1 MTTHNGNDLSNLG
14 RLCYRLH
21 NPSPQ
26 KSESDVK
33 DKTDVVMLKTFAGL
47 LLLPTKENCENI
59 LLIISVVAPFV
70 CGFCKN
76 VVRLE
81 MTRVRQAGRQAGV
94 GPARTRFFFLPAGK
108 PNRIH
113 ALLMAQCLPT
123 VHGKK
128 RKKKK

>member
-1 MTTHNGNDLSNLG
+1 MTSATWVGCVIGSTI
-14 RLCYRLH
+14 
-21 NPSPQ
+21 Q

-33 DKTDVVMLKTFAGL
+33 DKTGVVMLKIFAGP

-94 GPARTRFFFLPAGK
+94 GPARTWFFFCWLV
-108 PNRIH
+108 NQTEFMH
-113 ALLMAQCLPT
+113 F
-123 VHGKK
+123 
-128 RKKKK
+128 

>member
-26 KSESDVK
+26 ESESAVK
-33 DKTDVVMLKTFAGL
+33 DKTDVVILKTFAGL

-59 LLIISVVAPFV
+59 LLIISVVAPLV

-76 VVRLE
+76 VVRL
-81 MTRVRQAGRQAGV
+81 
-94 GPARTRFFFLPAGK
+94 
-108 PNRIH
+108 
-113 ALLMAQCLPT
+113 
-123 VHGKK
+123 
-128 RKKKK
+128 